1 MQGLRGIGT
10 YGTVGLD
17 FAVAVTIGLLG
28 GWWLDKKVGWTPWL
42 TVVGLLLG
50 VAAGFNVLFKAARKL
65 REETERDERESHEDS
80 KRDGNDDASGR

>member
-1 MQGLRGIGT
+1 LRGIGT

-65 REETERDERESHEDS
+65 REETERDEREGHEDS